1 MTATTTM
8 TKTILLAT
16 QYQVFRTFLGGG
28 MFEHLIGPLSPR
40 MVPVRDP
47 DYHHQK
53 SKSLAEVSLLFFLQ
67 HGFQELGPHHLQ
79 KHSGKQACVTR

>member
-1 MTATTTM
+1 
-8 TKTILLAT
+8 
-16 QYQVFRTFLGGG
+16 

-53 SKSLAEVSLLFFLQ
+53 SKVLAEVKQ
-67 HGFQELGPHHLQ
+67 R
-79 KHSGKQACVTR
+79 KSGSTAVSRPQTPLAMVF

>member
-1 MTATTTM
+1 M
-8 TKTILLAT
+8 
-16 QYQVFRTFLGGG
+16 FRTFLGGG

-53 SKSLAEVSLLFFLQ
+53 SKGLAEVS
-67 HGFQELGPHHLQ
+67 
-79 KHSGKQACVTR
+79 

>member
-1 MTATTTM
+1 MTTM
-8 TKTILLAT
+8 TMTTTTVMAMAT
-16 QYQVFRTFLGGG
+16 QVFRTFLGGG

-53 SKSLAEVSLLFFLQ
+53 SKSLAEVRL
-67 HGFQELGPHHLQ
+67 
-79 KHSGKQACVTR
+79 TR